1 MSAHPHNRILIV
13 DDEALIRWSL
23 RERLQAAGLQVI
35 EAADGAGAL
44 DQISHNGIC
53 AAVLDLRLPDIS
65 GLDVLKAFRAHH
77 PDCPVWIM
85 TAYGTPAVEELAGR
99 LGVRGFLNKPFDLDQ
114 LVDAVVSAMAE
125 TDDSE

>member
-1 MSAHPHNRILIV
+1 MSAAVHNRILIV

-65 GLDVLKAFRAHH
+65 GLDVLKAFRVHH
-77 PDCPVWIM
+77 PHCPVWIM
-85 TAYGTPAVEELAGR
+85 TAYGTPAVEELAER
-99 LGVRGFLNKPFDLDQ
+99 LGVRGFLHKPFDVEELLLQ
-114 LVDAVVSAMAE
+114 ITTAIGLANP
-125 TDDSE
+125 